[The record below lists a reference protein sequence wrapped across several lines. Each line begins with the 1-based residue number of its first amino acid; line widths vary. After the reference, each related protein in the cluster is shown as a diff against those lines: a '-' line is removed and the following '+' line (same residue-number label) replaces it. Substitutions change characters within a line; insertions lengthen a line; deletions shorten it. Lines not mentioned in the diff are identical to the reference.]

1 MKRTKLVVYNKYCLG
16 YILPECPNMVCTLAD
31 SVLKGAPF
39 RVMNEPY
46 QITKSDKIRLASEKD
61 FEDFR
66 VSFEGYDNREL
77 YEYL

>member
-1 MKRTKLVVYNKYCLG
+1 MKKIKLIVYNEYCLG
-16 YILPECPNMVCTLAD
+16 YILPEYPNMVCTLAD

-39 RVMNEPY
+39 RVINEPY

-66 VSFEGYDNREL
+66 VSFERYDNRKL

>member
-1 MKRTKLVVYNKYCLG
+1 MKRIKLIVYNEYCLG
-16 YILPECPNMVCTLAD
+16 YILSEYPNMVCTLAD

-39 RVMNEPY
+39 RVINEPY

-66 VSFEGYDNREL
+66 VSFEGYDKREL

>member
-1 MKRTKLVVYNKYCLG
+1 MKKIKLVVCNEYCLG
-16 YILPECPNMVCTLAD
+16 YILPECPNMVCTLSD

-46 QITKSDKIRLASEKD
+46 QITKNDKIRLASEID
-61 FEDFR
+61 FENFN
-66 VSFEGYDNREL
+66 VSFEGYNNREL

>member
-1 MKRTKLVVYNKYCLG
+1 M
-16 YILPECPNMVCTLAD
+16 PECPNMVCTLSD

-46 QITKSDKIRLASEKD
+46 QITKNDKIRLASEKD
-61 FEDFR
+61 FENFN
-66 VSFEGYDNREL
+66 VSFEGYNNREL

>member
-1 MKRTKLVVYNKYCLG
+1 MKKIKLVVCNEYCLG
-16 YILPECPNMVCTLAD
+16 YILPECPNMVCTLSD

-39 RVMNEPY
+39 RVMNESY